1 MAYWNNRVVREIEC
15 GEPVYVLAEVY
26 YDNDEPFGY
35 RPAVLVAE
43 TIEEMQEI
51 ADRLLKAVSQPVLEA
66 SDMQDV
72 DPVFEQ
78 LELDL

>member
-35 RPAVLVAE
+35 RPAVLVSDSVE
-43 TIEEMQEI
+43 GMQEI

-66 SDMQDV
+66 SDMHDV
-72 DPVFEQ
+72 DNIN
-78 LELDL
+78 LEEED

>member
-1 MAYWNNRVVREIEC
+1 MAYWNNRIVREFEL

-35 RPAVLVAE
+35 RPAVLVSDSVE
-43 TIEEMQEI
+43 GMQEI

-66 SDMQDV
+66 SDMHDV
-72 DPVFEQ
+72 DNIN
-78 LELDL
+78 LEEED